1 MSQDRVER
9 TLQWLAEG
17 LVDEPE
23 SVSVSAFDDAGTT
36 VYEVH
41 VAQHDM
47 GKVIGR
53 QGRVAA
59 AMRLVA
65 RAVAMK
71 EHRRVQVEFEP

>member
-1 MSQDRVER
+1 MSQDSVAR
-9 TLQWLAEG
+9 TLQYLAEG
-17 LVDEPE
+17 LVDDPAA
-23 SVSVSAFDDAGTT
+23 VSVSCLDDRGTT
-36 VYEVH
+36 VYDVH
-41 VAQHDM
+41 VADDDV

-71 EHRRVQVEFEP
+71 SHRKIQVEFGP